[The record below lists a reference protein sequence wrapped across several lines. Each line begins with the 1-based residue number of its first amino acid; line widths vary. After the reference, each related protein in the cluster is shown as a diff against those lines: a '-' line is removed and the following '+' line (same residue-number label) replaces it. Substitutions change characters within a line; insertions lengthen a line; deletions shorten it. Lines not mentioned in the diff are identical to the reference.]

1 MSGKSLYYDIINML
15 KVYGDYA
22 EIYIEKTEYNS
33 IVFEDKNLERFENVH
48 DSGIGFRLIRDFKTY
63 YAFTNSF
70 EIQDIKECAEAICK
84 YSESGNSDYLLD
96 FTKKEFDYN
105 YKKLPKDINIK
116 DKIELVKR
124 VDSNG
129 WNSNLVKQV
138 VTTYKDTIKNVRIIN
153 TEGCDYSQQL
163 SYITLFCTVICE
175 KDGVIQTGYESLGG
189 LYDYDTFIKE
199 DVEKVSEKA
208 LKRALL
214 NLDADY
220 APAGEMTV
228 VLSSSAGGTMIHEAV
243 GHGLEADLAT
253 NGLSVYQGRLGEKVA
268 SEKITV
274 VDDATFMGKRGS
286 FLFDDEGV
294 EAQKTVLIK
303 DGVLI
308 SYMYDRLYA
317 MKNGVQSTGNGR
329 RQSYRY
335 KPIVRMTNTYI
346 ESGKDDP
353 EDIIKSVDKGIL
365 VVKMGGGQVNTVNG
379 DFVFEV
385 NEGYLLENGEVKKPI
400 RNATLIGNG
409 PKIMQEIDMVGS
421 DLGFGIGTCGKD
433 GQGVP
438 ISDAQPTIRI
448 PRITVGG
455 K

>member
-1 MSGKSLYYDIINML
+1 MNGKSFYYDIINML
-15 KVYGDYA
+15 RQYGDYA
-22 EIYIEKTEYNS
+22 ELYIEKAEYSS
-33 IVFEDKNLERFENVH
+33 IVFENKNLERFENVY
-48 DSGIGFRLIRDFKTY
+48 DSGIGLRLIKDFKTY

-70 EIQDIKECAEAICK
+70 EIQDIKECADAICK
-84 YSESGNSDYLLD
+84 YSVSNSHNDTLD
-96 FTKKEFDYN
+96 FTKKNFDYN
-105 YKKLPKDINIK
+105 FIKLPKDINIK
-116 DKIELVKR
+116 EKIELVKS
-124 VDSNG
+124 VDLNG
-129 WNSNLVKQV
+129 WNSGFVKQV
-138 VTTYKDTIKNVRIIN
+138 VTTYKDTIKYIRIIN
-153 TEGCDYSQQL
+153 SEGTDFSQQL
-163 SYITLFCTVICE
+163 SYITFFCTVICE
-175 KDGVIQTGYESLGG
+175 RDGVIQTGYESLGG
-189 LYDYDTFIKE
+189 LYDFDSFLKE
-199 DVEKVSEKA
+199 DVMKVSEKA

-243 GHGLEADLAT
+243 GHGLEADLAI
-253 NGLSVYQGRLGEKVA
+253 NGLSVYQGRIGEKVA

-274 VDDATFMGKRGS
+274 IDDATIAGKRGS

-303 DGVLI
+303 DGILVN
-308 SYMYDRLYA
+308 YMYDRLYA
-317 MKNGVQSTGNGR
+317 MRNGVESTGNGR

-346 ESGKDDP
+346 DRGKDDP
-353 EDIIKSVDKGIL
+353 NKIIKSVDKGIL

-385 NEGYLLENGEVKKPI
+385 NEGYLLKNGDIEKPI

-438 ISDAQPTIRI
+438 VSDAQPTIRI